1 MVSQITEGSSS
12 STASMK
18 AVESVAICID
28 AQHKREDQDDFPR
41 DAHQLLEV
49 ETKGDDTRITKRAND
64 TTQLTHPN
72 SPQPDTSLHP
82 PPPPNIKD
90 RGYAWVV
97 VLVVFLVNTIVTGYV
112 KSFGLLYVLVLDYFP
127 DASGATAGWIIGLL
141 VGCRGLMTPVM
152 GAMTIMFGPR
162 RCVVA
167 GGLLMCVGLIA
178 ATQTFSIYYMAFTLG
193 SLVGVGIGMSE
204 TPGYILVT
212 DYFLE
217 RRSLANGLRASGNS
231 MGGII
236 FSPLV
241 VFLCDWFGLQGAF
254 IIMAGIMLQVVILGM
269 LMRPFAEHSLFI
281 QQEYKRKMKEEHGFI
296 IPADTNNTPGQLNSN
311 KKEEDRKPL
320 ELSFLVTPSYLVY
333 LAMVLFT
340 ALALPSALVYIPVHG
355 RSVGLSKYE
364 NSVITA
370 YVSGSDF
377 VLTLLMGWFSDKNYV
392 KKAHTFVAGLML
404 GGVGCMLI
412 PLCTKMWLLMAVS
425 TLMSLA
431 MATYFTLINVLLAD
445 QFGGNSMASTWGFL
459 RFTTGMCNLFYPSL
473 IGMVLDVTGSTLM
486 MYLLMGGGLIVGSLI
501 ISFQPLVTRLTN
513 K

>member
-41 DAHQLLEV
+41 DAHQLHEV

-97 VLVVFLVNTIVTGYV
+97 VLVVFLVNTIVAGYV

-127 DASGATAGWIIGLL
+127 DASGAAAGWIIGLL
-141 VGCRGLMTPVM
+141 VGCRGLMAPVM

-204 TPGYILVT
+204 TSGYILVT

-231 MGGII
+231 MGEVQKEDEGGIW
-236 FSPLV
+236 P
-241 VFLCDWFGLQGAF
+241 
-254 IIMAGIMLQVVILGM
+254 
-269 LMRPFAEHSLFI
+269 H
-281 QQEYKRKMKEEHGFI
+281 H
-296 IPADTNNTPGQLNSN
+296 PADTNNTPGQLNSN

-333 LAMVLFT
+333 LAMVLFI

-370 YVSGSDF
+370 YISGSDF
-377 VLTLLMGWFSDKNYV
+377 VLRLLMGWFSDKNYV
-392 KKAHTFVAGLML
+392 KKAHTFVAGYM
-404 GGVGCMLI
+404 VCE
-412 PLCTKMWLLMAVS
+412 
-425 TLMSLA
+425 LMSA
-431 MATYFTLINVLLAD
+431 PEVWDTM
-445 QFGGNSMASTWGFL
+445 
-459 RFTTGMCNLFYPSL
+459 SL
-473 IGMVLDVTGSTLM
+473 C
-486 MYLLMGGGLIVGSLI
+486 
-501 ISFQPLVTRLTN
+501 P
-513 K
+513 